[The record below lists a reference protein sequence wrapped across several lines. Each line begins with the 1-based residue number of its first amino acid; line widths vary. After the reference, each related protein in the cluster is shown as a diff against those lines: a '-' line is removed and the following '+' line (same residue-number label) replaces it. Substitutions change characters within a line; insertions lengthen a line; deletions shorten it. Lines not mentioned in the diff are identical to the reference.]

1 MELENHILA
10 VVEPAILPA
19 EIKMDALSEESGD
32 NVDKQ
37 SKEIGAFEPFILCNN
52 VQFTANTIESLNL
65 ELNGK
70 VPKCIVTFNDSHGS
84 FKVDSMPRDG
94 DFFTVLLNSKHQE
107 TFKSVHMD
115 FDITEITTE
124 ADNANA
130 PGGGLITLRGIA
142 KIPRL
147 FAEDCQVLDSDTA
160 LNHLETVVRDLEIG
174 LATNVDSTD
183 DNQARIQA
191 YDSYFDFIKSIVDD
205 SYISDDAFVKFY
217 IDQYYY
223 LNFIDINKIF
233 NSPSPK
239 IDEVMTVLTGFAESE
254 GKKKGREDSSDSDN
268 VEVPLLLTN
277 HKDLSGLTCFI
288 QAFELENNSS
298 KVSLKAGY
306 SRTAQIYDNN
316 SDAGDRFQEFTIEP
330 LVTEELSELDEP
342 LRGNRKDERYKD
354 MVKYKYMGRQNAGD
368 DGLGNT
374 HSNSIY
380 TKLHDRQNN
389 MEIEKMKLKV
399 TVVGFNPSIYKFCK
413 LPIIMYHYDGV
424 KIEAEQKADQKRE
437 EAGLKER
444 PLGAAK
450 PEGDQNDLTQMMD
463 KFLSGYYI
471 VENIDYV
478 YDKDE
483 AITTELTLIRREWP
497 SRSAN
502 LAE

>member
-10 VVEPAILPA
+10 VVEPAILPS
-19 EIKMDALSEESGD
+19 EIKMDALAEESGD
-32 NVDKQ
+32 NTDKQ
-37 SKEIGAFEPFILCNN
+37 SKEVGAFEPFILCNGVQVTSNEIEN
-52 VQFTANTIESLNL
+52 VAL

-70 VPKCIVTFNDSHGS
+70 IPKCTISFNDAHGA

-94 DFFTVLLNSKHQE
+94 DFFTILLNSKHQE

-115 FDITEITTE
+115 FDITTIESE
-124 ADNANA
+124 SDNPNA
-130 PGGGLITLRGIA
+130 PGGGLITLNGIA

-147 FAEDCQVLDSDTA
+147 FAEDCQVLDSDTS
-160 LNHLETVVRDLEIG
+160 LNHLETIVRDLEIG

-183 DNQARIQA
+183 DAQPRIQA
-191 YDSYFDFIKSIVDD
+191 YDSYLTFIKSIVQD
-205 SYISDDAFVKFY
+205 SYISDDSFVKFY

-239 IDEVMTVLTGFAESE
+239 LDEVMTVLTGFAESE
-254 GKKKGREDSSDSDN
+254 AKKKGDEDSTDSDN

-288 QAFELENNSS
+288 NNYELVNNSS
-298 KVSLKAGY
+298 TVSLKAGY

-316 SDAGDRFQEFTIEP
+316 SDPGDRFQEFTIEP
-330 LVTEELSELDEP
+330 TVTEELSELDEP

-354 MVKYKYMGRQNAGD
+354 QVKFKYMGRQNAGE

-374 HSNSIY
+374 RSNAIY
-380 TKLHDRQNN
+380 TKLHDAQNN

-399 TVVGFNPSIYKFCK
+399 EVVGFNPSIYKFCK
-413 LPIIMYHYDGV
+413 IPIVMYHYDGV

-437 EAGLKER
+437 EAGLTER
-444 PLGAAK
+444 PLGAGK
-450 PEGDQNDLTQMMD
+450 PEADQNDLTQMMD

-471 VENIDYV
+471 VENIDYL
-478 YDKDE
+478 YDKEE
-483 AITTELTLIRREWP
+483 AITTKLTLIRREWP

>member
-10 VVEPAILPA
+10 VVEPAILPT
-19 EIKMDALSEESGD
+19 EIKMDALAEEGGD

-37 SKEIGAFEPFILCNN
+37 SKQVGAFEPFIMCNG
-52 VQFTANTIESLNL
+52 VQFTSNTIESLDL

-70 VPKCIVTFNDSHGS
+70 VPKCTVAFNDEHGA

-115 FDITEITTE
+115 FDIIEITTD
-124 ADNANA
+124 ADSPNS
-130 PGGGLITLRGIA
+130 PGGGLITLRGVC

-147 FAEDCQVLDSDTA
+147 YAEDCQVLDADTS

-183 DNQARIQA
+183 DSQARIQA
-191 YDSYFDFIKSIVDD
+191 YETYLDFIKGIVDD

-223 LNFIDINKIF
+223 LNFVDINKIF

-239 IDEVMTVLTGFAESE
+239 LDEVMTVLTGFAESE
-254 GKKKGREDSSDSDN
+254 AKKGGTEDSTDSDN
-268 VEVPLLLTN
+268 VEVPLILTN
-277 HKDLSGLTCFI
+277 HNDLSGLSCFVNT
-288 QAFELENNSS
+288 FELINNSS

-306 SRTAQIYDNN
+306 ARTAQIYDNN
-316 SDAGDRFQEFTIEP
+316 SDTGDRFQEFTIEP

-374 HSNSIY
+374 HANAIF

-399 TVVGFNPSIYKFCK
+399 EVIGFNPSIYKFCK
-413 LPIIMYHYDGV
+413 IPVVIYHYDGV

-437 EAGLKER
+437 DAGLTER
-444 PLGAAK
+444 PLGAGK
-450 PEGDQNDLTQMMD
+450 PEGDANDFSQMMD
-463 KFLSGYYI
+463 KFISGYYI
-471 VENIDYV
+471 VENIDYR
-478 YDKDE
+478 YDQE
-483 AITTELTLIRREWP
+483 NAVTTELTLIRREWP
-497 SRSAN
+497 SRSGN